1 MVMTPTAVT
10 RDDAHLSYSS
20 LNQFAQC
27 ARSWYSRRVLGKRE
41 QSGEAAAFGST
52 FDQVITYRLGLT
64 RPNDAGE
71 IVDPLAGANS
81 EDPVVADLRSAA
93 DYYLSQYWSWK
104 DAEAAQEPI
113 RIEPSQ
119 WGTLADEY
127 GAYGDIHLPLIG
139 FIDLY
144 RSRGIER
151 SICDLKTSSKQGFQP
166 GWALQTTLY
175 ALAKRARTCEI
186 HLLVRLKRG
195 FAFHAYRF
203 HPDDATIRWA
213 MSWVG
218 AQAEGI
224 RAAQAASSLERLP
237 ATPGWHCAWCPE
249 RSECVAEKFG
259 SLAPLGGSSTEVAA
273 EP

>member
-1 MVMTPTAVT
+1 MTPNIVT
-10 RDDAHLSYSS
+10 REDAHLSYSS

-27 ARSWYSRRVLGKRE
+27 ARGWYSRRVLGKKE
-41 QSGEAAAFGST
+41 AAGEAAAFGST
-52 FDQVITYRLGLT
+52 FDQVITHRLGLT
-64 RPNDAGE
+64 RPNEAGE
-71 IVDPLAGANS
+71 IIDPLAGAAPD
-81 EDPVVADLRSAA
+81 DPVAADIRSAA

-104 DAEAAQEPI
+104 DADSAQEPI

-127 GAYGDIHLPLIG
+127 GAHGDIHLPLIG
-139 FIDLY
+139 FIDLF
-144 RSRGIER
+144 RQRGIER
-151 SICDLKTSSKQGFQP
+151 AICDLKTSSRAGFQP

-175 ALAKRARTCEI
+175 ALAKRARVCEI
-186 HLLVRLKRG
+186 HQLVRLKRG
-195 FAFHAYRF
+195 FSFNAYRF

-224 RAAQAASSLERLP
+224 REAQDRGSLERCP

-249 RSECVAEKFG
+249 RGECVAQKFEG
-259 SLAPLGGSSTEVAA
+259 LVALGGSSTEVAA

>member
-1 MVMTPTAVT
+1 MTPNIVT
-10 RDDAHLSYSS
+10 REDAHLSYSS

-27 ARSWYSRRVLGKRE
+27 PRAWYSRRVLGKKE
-41 QSGEAAAFGST
+41 TTGEAAAFGST
-52 FDQVITYRLGLT
+52 FDQGVAHRLGLT
-64 RPNDAGE
+64 KPNDAGE
-71 IVDPLAGANS
+71 IVDPLTGDS
-81 EDPVVADLRSAA
+81 PEVADLRSAV
-93 DYYLSQYWSWK
+93 DYYFSQYHSWK
-104 DAEAAQEPI
+104 EADSAQEPI

-127 GAYGDIHLPLIG
+127 GAHGDIHAPFIG

-144 RSRGIER
+144 RQRGIER
-151 SICDLKTSSKQGFQP
+151 AICDLKTSSRQGFQP

-175 ALAKRARTCEI
+175 ALAKRARVCEI

-195 FAFHAYRF
+195 FGFHAYRF
-203 HPDDATIRWA
+203 FPDDLTIRWA

-224 RAAQAASSLERLP
+224 RMAQAASSLERLA

-249 RSECVAEKFG
+249 RGECVAQKFEG
-259 SLAPLGGSSTEVAA
+259 LVPLGGSSTEVAE